1 MNQIFTFAGV
11 SRKHSELRL
20 RTSNRPEYVD
30 ILIKEGHTDV
40 DIISLPSPMGKD
52 ALVLHLLNSDFI
64 IDNDEARDALVLEA
78 TKRKLPGY
86 AKARKTEEVL
96 PEEPAAEEPAVE
108 AEVQPAALEDNVI
121 ILEQEVKPR
130 KAKKSSKAADAVTA
144 WAEAV
149 AEEQAA

>member
-86 AKARKTEEVL
+86 AKARKSEEVL
-96 PEEPAAEEPAVE
+96 PEEPAVE
-108 AEVQPAALEDNVI
+108 AEVQPAAEEDNVI
-121 ILEQEVKPR
+121 ILEQEVKPK
-130 KAKKSSKAADAVTA
+130 KARKSSKAADAVTA

>member
-86 AKARKTEEVL
+86 AKARKSEEVQ
-96 PEEPAAEEPAVE
+96 PEEPAVE
-108 AEVQPAALEDNVI
+108 AEAEVQPAAEEDNVI